1 MNYELPPHKWADFLS
16 PLPSELKAPEF
27 IIDDVITAGTVVIAG
42 ERGLGKTSAL
52 VPLMAAAAGL
62 TVDFPLKASIRRHVV
77 YVSEDVEQVQR
88 ILMAMHTNG
97 HLIDDEVEIERRF
110 KLVPAARMKAQEIT
124 KLKPHLEDLWDNN
137 DRIDG
142 GNYCASPVLVL
153 DTTNAT
159 IDLDNISDNS
169 EVSKAV
175 STLREGLNPI
185 NVILVGHIAKS
196 QRSDIKSI
204 SFVGAGAWEGD
215 TQQNLYLVSEDNCR
229 YLVLGKK
236 RFETDVR
243 EYLLHSHCADMQGV
257 NKLGEVK
264 EMRCYYSVPEPI
276 SDLLKAE
283 RKAEQKRDSAD
294 RNFFSVQK
302 ESLDLITEQ
311 PGIKAGE
318 IKARMPRRSETV
330 GAALEALVDSGQVR
344 MEEEGKAKKFYPAT
358 SPEGGFTL

>member
-1 MNYELPPHKWADFLS
+1 MSYELPPHKWADFIS

-62 TVDFPLKASIRRHVV
+62 TVDFPLKATIRRHVV

-88 ILMAMHTNG
+88 IFMAMRTNG
-97 HLIDDEVEIERRF
+97 QLIDDEVEIEKRF
-110 KLVPAARMKAQEIT
+110 KLVPAARMKAEEII
-124 KLKPHLEDLWDNN
+124 KLRPHLDDLWDNN
-137 DRIDG
+137 ERIDG
-142 GNYCASPVLVL
+142 RNYCASPVLVL

-204 SFVGAGAWEGD
+204 SFVGAGAWESD
-215 TQQNLYLVSEDNCR
+215 TQQNLYLVSEGDCR

-243 EYLLHSHCADMQGV
+243 EYLLHSRCADMKGF
-257 NKLGEVK
+257 NKLGEQK
-264 EMRCYYSVPEPI
+264 EMRCFYSVPEPV
-276 SDLLKAE
+276 SETLKAQ
-283 RKAEQKRDSAD
+283 RKTEQKRDKAV
-294 RNFFSVQK
+294 REFQFVQNECLK
-302 ESLDLITEQ
+302 LISDQ
-311 PGIKAGE
+311 PGIKVGQ
-318 IKARMPRRSETV
+318 IKPLIEKRNETV

-344 MEEEGKAKKFYPAT
+344 LEEVGKAKKYFPAT
-358 SPEGGFTL
+358 APEGGFID

>member
-1 MNYELPPHKWADFLS
+1 MSYELLPHKWADFIS
-16 PLPSELKAPEF
+16 PLPSELMAPEF

-62 TVDFPLKASIRRHVV
+62 TVDFPLKATIRRHVV

-88 ILMAMHTNG
+88 ILMAMRTNG
-97 HLIDDEVEIERRF
+97 QLIDDEVEIEKRF
-110 KLVPAARMKAQEIT
+110 KLVPAARMKAEEIT
-124 KLKPHLEDLWDNN
+124 KLRPHLDDLWDNN
-137 DRIDG
+137 DRVDG
-142 GNYCASPVLVL
+142 GNYCASPVLIL

-196 QRSDIKSI
+196 RRSDIKSI

-215 TQQNLYLVSEDNCR
+215 TQQNLYLVSEGDCR

-243 EYLLHSHCADMQGV
+243 EYLLHSRCADMKGF
-257 NKLGEVK
+257 NKLGEEK
-264 EMRCYYSVPEPI
+264 EMRCFYSVPEPV
-276 SDLLKAE
+276 SEALKAQ
-283 RKAEQKRDSAD
+283 RKTEQKRDKAV
-294 RNFFSVQK
+294 REFQFVQNECLK
-302 ESLDLITEQ
+302 LISDQ
-311 PGIKAGE
+311 PGIKVGQIRPLIE
-318 IKARMPRRSETV
+318 KRNETV
-330 GAALEALVDSGQVR
+330 GAAIEALVDSGQVR
-344 MEEEGKAKKFYPAT
+344 LEEVGKAKKYFPAT
-358 SPEGGFTL
+358 APEGGFTD

>member
-1 MNYELPPHKWADFLS
+1 MNYELPRHKWADFIN
-16 PLPSELKAPEF
+16 PLPDELAAPEF
-27 IIDDVITAGTVVIAG
+27 IIDHVIAAGTVVLAG
-42 ERGLGKTSAL
+42 ERGLGKTSLL
-52 VPLMAAAAGL
+52 VPLLALVAGL
-62 TVDFPLKASIRRHVV
+62 TVDFPLKATIRRHVV

-88 ILMAMHTNG
+88 ILMAMRNNG
-97 HLIDDEVEIERRF
+97 QLIDDKAEIEKRF
-110 KLVPAARMKAQEIT
+110 KLVPAARMKAEEIT

-137 DRIDG
+137 ERVDG

-185 NVILVGHIAKS
+185 NLILVGHIAKS

-215 TQQNLYLVSEDNCR
+215 TQQNLYLVSEGDCR

-243 EYLLHSHCADMQGV
+243 EYLLHSRCAEMQGI
-257 NKLGEVK
+257 NKLGGTE
-264 EMRCYYSVPEPI
+264 EMRCFYSVPEPV
-276 SDLLKAE
+276 SETLKAQ
-283 RKAEQKRDSAD
+283 RKTEQKRDRAA
-294 RNFFSVQK
+294 REFQSVQNECLK
-302 ESLDLITEQ
+302 LISDQ
-311 PGIKAGE
+311 PGIKVGQ
-318 IKARMPRRSETV
+318 IKPLIEKRSETV
-330 GAALEALVDSGQVR
+330 GAALEALVDNGQVR
-344 MEEEGKAKKFYPAT
+344 LEEVGKAKKYFPAT
-358 SPEGGFTL
+358 ALEGGFTL

>member
-1 MNYELPPHKWADFLS
+1 M
-16 PLPSELKAPEF
+16 
-27 IIDDVITAGTVVIAG
+27 
-42 ERGLGKTSAL
+42 
-52 VPLMAAAAGL
+52 
-62 TVDFPLKASIRRHVV
+62 DFPLKATIRRHVV

-88 ILMAMHTNG
+88 ILMAMRTNG
-97 HLIDDEVEIERRF
+97 QLIDDEVEIEKRF

-124 KLKPHLEDLWDNN
+124 KLKPHLEDLWDHN
-137 DRIDG
+137 DRVDG

-276 SDLLKAE
+276 SDSLKAE

-302 ESLDLITEQ
+302 DSLELITEQ

-318 IKARMPRRSETV
+318 IKARAGRRNETV
-330 GAALEALVDSGQVR
+330 GAALEALVDSGQVKV
-344 MEEEGKAKKFYPAT
+344 MEDGKAKRYFPAT
-358 SPEGGFTL
+358 SPEGGFTH

>member
-1 MNYELPPHKWADFLS
+1 MSYELPPHKWADFLS

-62 TVDFPLKASIRRHVV
+62 TVDFPLKATIRRHVV

-88 ILMAMHTNG
+88 ILMAMRTNG
-97 HLIDDEVEIERRF
+97 HLIDNEAEVEKRF
-110 KLVPAARMKAQEIT
+110 KLVPAARMKAEEIT
-124 KLKPHLEDLWDNN
+124 KLKPHLDDLWDNN
-137 DRIDG
+137 DMVDG

-215 TQQNLYLVSEDNCR
+215 TQQNLYLVSEDDCR

-243 EYLLHSHCADMQGV
+243 EYLLQSHCADMKGV
-257 NKLGEVK
+257 NKLGEEK
-264 EMRCYYSVPEPI
+264 EMRCFYSIPEPI
-276 SDLLKAE
+276 SDSVKAE
-283 RKAEQKRDSAD
+283 RKAEQKRDSAE
-294 RNFFSVQK
+294 RIFFSVQK
-302 ESLDLITEQ
+302 QCLDLITQQ
-311 PGIKAGE
+311 PSIKAGE
-318 IKARMPRRSETV
+318 IKARMGKRSETV
-330 GAALEALVDSGQVR
+330 GAALEALVDGGQVTV
-344 MEEEGKAKKFYPAT
+344 ELEGKAKKYFPAK
-358 SPEGGFTL
+358 SPEGGFTD

>member
-1 MNYELPPHKWADFLS
+1 MSYELPPHKWADFIS
-16 PLPSELKAPEF
+16 PLPSELMAPEF
-27 IIDDVITAGTVVIAG
+27 VIDNVIAAGTVVIAG

-62 TVDFPLKASIRRHVV
+62 TVDFPLKATIRRHVV

-88 ILMAMHTNG
+88 ILMAMRTNG
-97 HLIDDEVEIERRF
+97 QLIDDEVEIEKRF
-110 KLVPAARMKAQEIT
+110 KLVPAARMKAEEIT
-124 KLKPHLEDLWDNN
+124 KLRPHLDDLWDNN
-137 DRIDG
+137 DRVDG
-142 GNYCASPVLVL
+142 GNYCASPVLIL

-196 QRSDIKSI
+196 RRSDIKSI

-215 TQQNLYLVSEDNCR
+215 TQQNLYLVSEGDCR

-243 EYLLHSHCADMQGV
+243 EYLLHSRCADMKGF
-257 NKLGEVK
+257 NKLGEEK
-264 EMRCYYSVPEPI
+264 EMRCFYSVPEPV
-276 SDLLKAE
+276 SETLKAQ
-283 RKAEQKRDSAD
+283 RKTEQKRDKAV
-294 RNFFSVQK
+294 REFQFVQNECLK
-302 ESLDLITEQ
+302 LISDQ
-311 PGIKAGE
+311 PGIKVGQIRPLIE
-318 IKARMPRRSETV
+318 KRNETV
-330 GAALEALVDSGQVR
+330 GAAIEALVDSGQVR
-344 MEEEGKAKKFYPAT
+344 LEEVGKAKKYFPAT
-358 SPEGGFTL
+358 APEGGFTD

>member
-1 MNYELPPHKWADFLS
+1 MSYELPPHKWADFLS
-16 PLPSELKAPEF
+16 PIPFELQAPEF
-27 IIDDVITAGTVVIAG
+27 VIDNVITAGTVVIAG

-52 VPLMAAAAGL
+52 VPLMAAVAGL
-62 TVDFPLKASIRRHVV
+62 TVDFPLKATIRRHVV

-88 ILMAMHTNG
+88 ILLAMRANG
-97 HLIDDEVEIERRF
+97 HLIDDEAEVAKRF

-124 KLKPHLEDLWDNN
+124 KLKPHLDDFWDNN
-137 DRIDG
+137 DTVDG

-175 STLREGLNPI
+175 STLREGLSPI

-215 TQQNLYLVSEDNCR
+215 TQQNLYLVSEDDCR

-243 EYLLHSHCADMQGV
+243 EYLLHSRCADMQGV

-264 EMRCYYSVPEPI
+264 EMRCFYSVPEPI
-276 SDLLKAE
+276 SDSVKAE
-283 RKAEQKRDSAD
+283 RKAEQKRDAAE
-294 RNFFSVQK
+294 RNFQFTLSQCQDFISK
-302 ESLDLITEQ
+302 Q
-311 PGIKAGE
+311 PGIKVGQ
-318 IKARMPRRSETV
+318 IKARMGKRSETV
-330 GAALEALVDSGQVR
+330 GAALEALVDGGQVR
-344 MEEEGKAKKFYPAT
+344 MEEEGRAKKYFPAT
-358 SPEGGFTL
+358 SPEGGFTD